1 MVTRVSA
8 IGEIA
13 MAQQTITSL
22 LQVGQIAR
30 LIPSVS
36 DSKREERATS
46 SLLATLMVVPAFA
59 QEVLGEMGAPAGKR
73 AKIRCYTEVVFRT
86 KDERKPRPDG
96 LIVVTV
102 GSREWTAFVE
112 SKVGATVLKKEQIE
126 EYLDLAKELSVDAV
140 ITLSNQF
147 APLPTHHPLPISKQ
161 KTRYVE
167 LYHFSW
173 LALVS
178 KAIIVT
184 ENNEIVDTEQGYIL
198 NELVRYLQ
206 QDASG
211 VSSLTRMA
219 PGWKDLCAAV
229 QQGATLSRNAEYV
242 QESIASWHQLL
253 RYLAIE
259 LGVAIAKPVKIFLSR
274 ARSKDPEL
282 NYQEDLTELVK
293 DNRLHA
299 EFDIPNAA
307 ARFEFSA
314 DFMRRTINLS
324 MKIDAPKDKTRST
337 ASINWLMRQLKGTDE
352 QDLSIR
358 AFWPKRIPMTSASLS
373 SVLENPTILM
383 PENVSDLPVS
393 FEVVRVL
400 DLAGR
405 FKGAKTFVEDAAQA
419 FPQYYAKVGQ
429 LLTKWVPKP
438 PKVKEPVAVQDAVEI
453 RMPSSSE
460 SIAPAHLEQQAP
472 EVPSIDIEQS

>member
-1 MVTRVSA
+1 MT
-8 IGEIA
+8 
-13 MAQQTITSL
+13 QQTITSL
-22 LQVGQIAR
+22 LQAGQIAR

-59 QEVLGEMGAPAGKR
+59 QEVLGEVGAPTGKR
-73 AKIRCYTEVVFRT
+73 AKIRCYTEVVLRA

-102 GSREWTAFVE
+102 GSREWSAFVE
-112 SKVGATVLKKEQIE
+112 SKVGATELKKEQIE
-126 EYLDLAKELSVDAV
+126 EYLDLAKELGVDAV

-161 KTRYVE
+161 KTRSVA

-178 KAIIVT
+178 KATLVT
-184 ENNEIVDTEQGYIL
+184 ENKEMDDTEQGYIL

-206 QDASG
+206 HDASG
-211 VSSLTRMA
+211 VTSLTRMA
-219 PGWKDLCAAV
+219 SGWKELCTVV
-229 QQGATLSRNAEYV
+229 QQGATLSRNAEFV

-253 RYLAIE
+253 RYLAIQ
-259 LGVAIAKPVKIFLSR
+259 LSIAIARPVKIYLSR

-282 NYQEDLTELVK
+282 NYQEDLIELVK
-293 DNRLHA
+293 NNRLHA

-307 ARFEFSA
+307 ARFEFSV
-314 DFMRRTINLS
+314 DFMRRTINLG
-324 MKIDAPKDKTRST
+324 MKLDAPEDKVRST
-337 ASINWLMRQLKGTDE
+337 ASINWLVRQLKETDE

-358 AFWPKRIPMTSASLS
+358 AFWPRRIPMTSASLS
-373 SVLENPTILM
+373 SVLEDPTILV

-393 FEVVRVL
+393 YEVVRVV

-419 FPQYYAKVGQ
+419 FPQFYAKVGQ

-438 PKVKEPVAVQDAVEI
+438 PKVKETDSVQDVDKI
-453 RMPSSSE
+453 KMPSSAE
-460 SIAPAHLEQQAP
+460 SIVPAVPEQQAP